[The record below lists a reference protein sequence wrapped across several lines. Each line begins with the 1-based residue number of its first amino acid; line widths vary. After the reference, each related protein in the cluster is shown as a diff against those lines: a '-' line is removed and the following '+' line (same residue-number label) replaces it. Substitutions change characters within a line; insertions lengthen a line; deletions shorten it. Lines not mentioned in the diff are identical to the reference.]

1 MTILI
6 TAFEPFQQETT
17 NATMEALS
25 LLPDRLCG
33 VTLEKRVIPVVFG
46 EAIDAVTKLVDDLRP
61 DAVVCLG
68 QASGRTDIT
77 PERVAINVMDARIA
91 DNAGNQPVDAPIR
104 ADGPAA
110 YFSTLPVKAMVQAM
124 KEAGAPASLSNTAG
138 TFVCN
143 HVAYGVA
150 YLAKKYFP
158 GTRTGF
164 LHIPY
169 LPQQAATKRGAPSM
183 ALETMK
189 IGTIAAIRAIIAHE
203 EDLPLSCGKED

>member
-17 NATMEALS
+17 NATMAALS

-77 PERVAINVMDARIA
+77 PERVAINVMDARIP
-91 DNAGNQPVDAPIR
+91 DNSGNQPVDAPIR
-104 ADGPAA
+104 EGGPAA

-143 HVAYGVA
+143 DLMYGLLDH
-150 YLAKKYFP
+150 LA
-158 GTRTGF
+158 RTGQTIPAGF
-164 LHIPY
+164 IHIPAT
-169 LPQQAATKRGAPSM
+169 PAQACDRPTPSM
-183 ALETMK
+183 APETVAKGLEAALKTLIMK
-189 IGTIAAIRAIIAHE
+189 
-203 EDLPLSCGKED
+203 

>member
-17 NATMEALS
+17 NATMAALS

-33 VTLEKRVIPVVFG
+33 VTLEKRVIPVIFG

-68 QASGRTDIT
+68 QASGRAEVT

-124 KEAGAPASLSNTAG
+124 KEAGVPAALSNTAG

-143 HVAYGVA
+143 NLMYGLLD
-150 YLAKKYFP
+150 YL
-158 GTRTGF
+158 GRTGR
-164 LHIPY
+164 HIPAGFIHI
-169 LPQQAATKRGAPSM
+169 PATPAQAVERPSPS
-183 ALETMK
+183 LSPETVAK
-189 IGTIAAIRAIIAHE
+189 GLLAAISV
-203 EDLPLSCGKED
+203 L

>member
-46 EAIDAVTKLVDDLRP
+46 EAIDVVTKLVDDLRP

-68 QASGRTDIT
+68 QASGRAEVT

-124 KEAGAPASLSNTAG
+124 KEAGVPASLSNTAG

-143 HVAYGVA
+143 DLMYGLLDH
-150 YLAKKYFP
+150 LA
-158 GTRTGF
+158 RTGQTVPAGF
-164 LHIPY
+164 IHIPAT
-169 LPQQAATKRGAPSM
+169 PAQACDRPTPSM
-183 ALETMK
+183 APETVAKGLEAALKTLIMK
-189 IGTIAAIRAIIAHE
+189 
-203 EDLPLSCGKED
+203 

>member
-17 NATMEALS
+17 NATMAALS

-46 EAIDAVTKLVDDLRP
+46 EAIEVVTKLVDDLRP

-143 HVAYGVA
+143 NLMYGLLD
-150 YLAKKYFP
+150 YLH
-158 GTRTGF
+158 RTGR
-164 LHIPY
+164 HIPAGFIHI
-169 LPQQAATKRGAPSM
+169 PATPAQAVERPSPS
-183 ALETMK
+183 LSPETVAK
-189 IGTIAAIRAIIAHE
+189 GLLAAISV
-203 EDLPLSCGKED
+203 L

>member
-17 NATMEALS
+17 NATMAALS

-46 EAIDAVTKLVDDLRP
+46 EAIEVVTKLVDDLRP

-68 QASGRTDIT
+68 QASGRAEIT
-77 PERVAINVMDARIA
+77 PERVAINVMDARIP
-91 DNAGNQPVDAPIR
+91 DNAGNQPVDTPVR
-104 ADGPAA
+104 EGGPAA

-124 KEAGAPASLSNTAG
+124 KENGVPASLSNTAG

-143 HVAYGVA
+143 DLMYG
-150 YLAKKYFP
+150 LLDHL
-158 GTRTGF
+158 TRTGQA
-164 LHIPY
+164 IPAGFIHV
-169 LPQQAATKRGAPSM
+169 PATPAQACDRPTSSM
-183 ALETMK
+183 APETAAKGLGAALRTLIMK
-189 IGTIAAIRAIIAHE
+189 
-203 EDLPLSCGKED
+203 